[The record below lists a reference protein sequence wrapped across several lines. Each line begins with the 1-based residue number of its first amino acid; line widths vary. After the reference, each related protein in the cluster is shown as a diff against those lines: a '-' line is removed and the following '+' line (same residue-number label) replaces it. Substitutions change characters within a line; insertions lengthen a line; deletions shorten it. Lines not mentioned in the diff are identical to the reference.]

1 MSRVPSEILH
11 IIFTD
16 EAITQSDL
24 AQLARVQREWYDA
37 AILLLWQTMHGLRGL
52 LLLMPDDALLL
63 EHIPRTGT
71 DDLVSRLVSNLRR
84 QINEDDL
91 TPVLRR
97 SHFVKTLIVDRDP
110 ALECHEAVIDALA
123 QCLPPQCLFPNLLS
137 LRLDFKY
144 ADYSSLSTTFN
155 KYLNLLLS
163 HHMTSAALEE
173 LTVTNR
179 TLPCANDY
187 LTYAPVLFTAVQQRY
202 SNLEKIEFSIRERPP
217 GTLLAIFA
225 RLPNLRSLDLYFNHR
240 NRNSKLTSAT
250 ASTLPNGF
258 PSLTHLSVHYLNAPS
273 LAGAV
278 RSWRFPRLQSF
289 AAHQIMRASVDQV
302 CDLLLA
308 LRERVSHGTLR
319 SLHIRGTR
327 HSGTGV
333 PLRLHHILALAAFP
347 HLTHVTLDA
356 TLGVLLADDEHA
368 QVAGWWPQLE
378 FLAFNTNF
386 IIETSS
392 SQENAPATLS
402 ALIYY
407 ARSCLKL
414 RELEIPLVIHSVPE
428 IPDDLVSR
436 PFQHPLE
443 RLFLGYSALDQ
454 TCEEGA
460 AAFWCVLFPKCGVRS
475 KA

>member
-1 MSRVPSEILH
+1 MSRLPSEILH

-24 AQLARVQREWYDA
+24 AQLARVQREWYNA
-37 AILLLWQTMHGLRGL
+37 AIPLLWQTMHGLRGL

-63 EHIPRTGT
+63 EHVPRTGT
-71 DDLVSRLVSNLRR
+71 DDLVSRLNLRR
-84 QINEDDL
+84 QIHEDDL
-91 TPVLRR
+91 TPVLRK
-97 SHFVKTLIVDRDP
+97 SHFVKTLIIERDP
-110 ALECHEAVIDALA
+110 ALDCHKAVIDALA
-123 QCLPPQCLFPNLLS
+123 RCLPPRCLFPNLRS
-137 LRLDFKY
+137 LRLDIKDHAEY
-144 ADYSSLSTTFN
+144 GSLSTTFGTL
-155 KYLNLLLS
+155 LNLLLS

-187 LTYAPVLFTAVQQRY
+187 LTYAPILFTAIQQRY
-202 SNLEKIEFSIRERPP
+202 SSLEKIEFSIRERPP
-217 GTLLAIFA
+217 GGLLAIFA
-225 RLPNLRSLDLYFNHR
+225 LLPNLRSLDLHFNHR
-240 NRNSKLTSAT
+240 NRNCKLTSAT
-250 ASTLPNGF
+250 SSTVPNGF
-258 PSLTHLSVHYLNAPS
+258 SSLAHLSVHYLNAPS

-308 LRERVSHGTLR
+308 LRERVAHGTLR
-319 SLHIRGTR
+319 SLHLRGTR
-327 HSGTGV
+327 RSRTGL

-356 TLGVLLADDEHA
+356 TLGVLLSDDEHA
-368 QVAGWWPQLE
+368 QIAGWWPQLE

-386 IIETSS
+386 IVEPSS
-392 SQENAPATLS
+392 DRDNASATLG
-402 ALIYY
+402 ALIIY
-407 ARSCLKL
+407 ARSCPRL
-414 RELEIPLVIHSVPE
+414 RGLEIPLIIHSVPE

-443 RLFLGYSALDQ
+443 WLFVGNSIIDHN
-454 TCEEGA
+454 CEEGTA
-460 AAFWCVLFPKCGVRS
+460 GFWQVLFPKCREGS
-475 KA
+475 ET